1 MPDFEIKAADVSK
14 ELKEI
19 LQKDGAIDPSAYSE
33 MDVMIMGS
41 MVDNLTS
48 ESLYEVAYII
58 GPDRSKSLKQGWS
71 FYPTG
76 DIGGFDSSDF
86 EQIGLNYMA
95 IASEAHSMTYLEDTK
110 VLLYMPVHAF
120 SQPTFTGGE
129 FETLGT
135 ATVNISY
142 SDNEKEGIIE
152 TFGKLPSGQS
162 QTDVINSMVDN
173 LARDSYQ
180 ALISRQTIPNVIRN
194 IPKQIKISNIGIEGV
209 SAVDVSLTSTS
220 TTTY

>member
-1 MPDFEIKAADVSK
+1 MPDFEIKVADTSK

-41 MVDNLTS
+41 MVDNLSST
-48 ESLYEVAYII
+48 SLYEVAYII
-58 GPDRSKSLKQGWS
+58 SPDRSKSLKQGWS

-76 DIGGFDSSDF
+76 DIGGFEESDF
-86 EQIGLNYMA
+86 EQIGTNYMA

-110 VLLYMPVHAF
+110 ILLYMPVHVF
-120 SQPTFTGGE
+120 SQPTFTDFAEGPGG
-129 FETLGT
+129 L
-135 ATVNISY
+135 TVKINY
-142 SDNEKEGIIE
+142 SENEKEGTRE

-162 QTDVINSMVDN
+162 QTNVINSMVDN

-194 IPKQIKISNIGIEGV
+194 VPKQIKIRNIGTEGV